1 MMDDYKNKNS
11 NSRYGEQDD
20 QRNGSN
26 ERKNDSSYYYSYGPF
41 SSMNSNDQRSGS
53 SEADAPRREEVQMTP
68 PDPIKPIP
76 LGYRDSS
83 HSSSQG
89 RPEGNGR
96 GEGNW
101 NFKQSKQPKSGSSF
115 KSMFLSFM
123 AGALVITALMYTSDV
138 TNLFTGKS
146 ALAPAVQQEQ
156 SSGSSNNGNSSNAV
170 TASLPAGAADV
181 QSVVKTAS
189 PAVVKIETLVKQ
201 SSGRSR
207 QSSPYF
213 NDPLYQYF
221 FGDQGGSNSQNNSNS
236 GNGQL
241 TPLGIG
247 SGFIFDKTG
256 YILTNNHVIDGADV
270 VQVTLENNNKPFE
283 AKVLGSSADLDL
295 AVLKIEGDNFPTV
308 QLGDSDQAQVGEW
321 MVAIG
326 NPEGFEHSVTAGVL
340 SATGRTITINDQ
352 STGRPTQYKN
362 LIQTDASIN
371 PGNSGGPLLNLQGQ
385 VIGMNVAVS
394 ADAQG
399 IGFAIPS
406 NTIKSVVEKLKNN
419 QEIPKEPVPFIGATL
434 MNLTPEVAKEM
445 DTSLTEGSV
454 VGEVIYR
461 SPAYQAD
468 LRSYDIIIGAN
479 GTKYATTQE
488 LIDFIQKQSVGST
501 ITLNIERFGKKIDL
515 PVKIGNKNDF
525 NTNQTTT
532 PGSTQ
537 QP

>member
-1 MMDDYKNKNS
+1 M
-11 NSRYGEQDD
+11 
-20 QRNGSN
+20 
-26 ERKNDSSYYYSYGPF
+26 
-41 SSMNSNDQRSGS
+41 
-53 SEADAPRREEVQMTP
+53 
-68 PDPIKPIP
+68 
-76 LGYRDSS
+76 
-83 HSSSQG
+83 
-89 RPEGNGR
+89 
-96 GEGNW
+96 
-101 NFKQSKQPKSGSSF
+101 
-115 KSMFLSFM
+115 
-123 AGALVITALMYTSDV
+123 
-138 TNLFTGKS
+138 
-146 ALAPAVQQEQ
+146 
-156 SSGSSNNGNSSNAV
+156 
-170 TASLPAGAADV
+170 
-181 QSVVKTAS
+181 
-189 PAVVKIETLVKQ
+189 
-201 SSGRSR
+201 
-207 QSSPYF
+207 
-213 NDPLYQYF
+213 
-221 FGDQGGSNSQNNSNS
+221 
-236 GNGQL
+236 